1 MAIHW
6 QVKFKSLR
14 ADELYTVNIYDDNY
28 YGNPIQLKGAA
39 QPFVTQEDSTDDMF
53 TPVLTQ
59 SGYLRIV
66 DTGKDG
72 AGNTFDWRDFIPTT
86 DTDRPVTLT
95 NGNGETVW
103 MGFLQAQNFGSVMF
117 EMPQEREF
125 PVQCPLAVSS
135 RTDISMA
142 NKEIHNFAYL
152 LLEIVDNIPYV
163 CRPNT
168 FYFQGLNSTDYL
180 QKKIDWQNF
189 AQVDGAVV
197 KGKYDLLSLLHAM
210 CKFWGWTARMYHGDT
225 YFVSPDVN
233 DNYFVK
239 VRYSDLQD
247 IAYENTFYAE
257 NVSYTNIVFGNDVFA
272 STSNTDYQMRGPNTA
287 KITANSG
294 DVDSPIVSLYPDNV
308 LEQMEAGSSYQE
320 QYGSKRAKFSDDLD
334 EFDSPLLIG
343 SCAASTESFNI
354 MDIGEGHGF
363 VPQGETKTTF
373 NTIRIRQTYNGNAL
387 VSLETVFEHTFN
399 GLQGLFSY
407 GGFAIT
413 GDIYRQGERYE
424 YADET
429 TGAGKSHLHI
439 NVGIGSSRSTATW
452 FNGNADIGGTRRQGF
467 LWAFS
472 SNNPDLRGRLFI
484 DILGSDDMRHDAS
497 TGYIDR
503 MEIVDLQ
510 VTFIRANDKQKDSS
524 HEYLAHNDNM
534 VKEEHTDE
542 TIFATDIKLEY
553 GYALVMN
560 PDGTMFKGIDYDGNN
575 TLIPPEQRLADRIVD
590 YWAFSKRKMEVEL
603 RADKAMQ
610 TGTYSTDVIAN
621 LSPGMKATLD
631 GTGVYPIS
639 ISHNWRDDIMNV
651 TLLEL

>member
-14 ADELYTVNIYDDNY
+14 VGELYTVSIYDDNY

-72 AGNTFDWRDFIPTT
+72 AGNTFNWRDFIPTT

-135 RTDISMA
+135 RADISMA

-180 QKKIDWQNF
+180 QKEIDWQNF

-197 KGKYDLLSLLHAM
+197 KGKYDLLSLLQAM
-210 CKFWGWTARMYHGDT
+210 CKFWGWTARMYHDSMF
-225 YFVSPDVN
+225 FVSPDVN

-239 VRYSDLQD
+239 VRYRDLRD

-257 NVSYTNIVFGNDVFA
+257 NVSYTNIIFGNDIFA

-334 EFDSPLLIG
+334 EFDSPLLVG

-354 MDIGEGHGF
+354 MDIVEGSGF
-363 VPQGETKTTF
+363 VPQGVTKTTF

-399 GLQGLFSY
+399 GLQALFSTGY
-407 GGFAIT
+407 ILIT

-452 FNGNADIGGTRRQGF
+452 LNGSADIGGTRRQGF
-467 LWAFS
+467 LWAFPATS
-472 SNNPDLRGRLFI
+472 PVLRGRLFI
-484 DILGSDDMRHDAS
+484 DILGSDDMRHEAS

-503 MEIVDLQ
+503 MEIVDFQ
-510 VTFIRANDKQKDSS
+510 VTFSRANDQKDSS

-534 VKEEHTDE
+534 VKEERTDE

-560 PDGTMFKGIDYDGNN
+560 PDGTMFKGIDYNGNN

-603 RADKAMQ
+603 RADKDMQ
-610 TGTYSTDVIAN
+610 TGTYSTDVIVN

-639 ISHNWRDDIMNV
+639 ISHNWRDDIVNV